1 MWRYAASVVSQ
12 ITESERVARIQ
23 QLLAELHKMPPEKH
37 ETVHMPWTAGEPL
50 LEVIRISVDELLL
63 NPQSHRIRAQLQD
76 DPEWASLRE
85 EPFGEPA
92 QRLIERHVRA
102 AREPAEFS
110 ALKQSLVQDG
120 QTDPGV
126 MTHAG
131 VLVNANTRAVALRE
145 VDDPLKRSLRV
156 AVLPP
161 TAKPEDLA
169 LLELRLQMQ
178 KQLKVEYTMTNELLF
193 IEELSVRRRM
203 SAGQIATELRI
214 EPENKRKGEAEVDLR
229 LKLLDLIRIMQRL
242 PTRPLPVTFF
252 DERIGSVPRSSVQQL
267 RELYRAYAPLV
278 ESDPPAARAHL
289 QRFLLSVAVGVSAV
303 HQLRVVDEEFMDA
316 YMLPALEEEEQIGPV
331 ADALV
336 ETPNGRAGDT
346 PPAGVELLD
355 GHDSHEGEQPTV
367 DTAHLLDL
375 VTRADKR
382 IEIAGTHFVVDQDD
396 LKAALNTAIKAGIK
410 DKKRVEKDEN
420 ELAAPASAVKQ
431 ATQRIASA
439 KECLLA
445 VVEDPEFDQRR
456 RKTLE
461 TAYKKLLR
469 TNRELEAAL
478 VRTGV
483 ITKD

>member
-1 MWRYAASVVSQ
+1 
-12 ITESERVARIQ
+12 
-23 QLLAELHKMPPEKH
+23 MPPEKH
-37 ETVHMPWTAGEPL
+37 ETVHMRWTAGEPL
-50 LEVIRISVDELLL
+50 LEVIRIGVDEVLL

-76 DPEWASLRE
+76 DPEWASLME

-102 AREPAEFS
+102 ARKPEEFS
-110 ALKQSLVQDG
+110 ALKQSLLQDG

-126 MTHAG
+126 MTHTG
-131 VLVNANTRAVALRE
+131 LLINANTRAVALRE
-145 VDDPLKRSLRV
+145 VDDPLKRFIRV

-193 IEELSVRRRM
+193 IEELSVQRGM

-214 EPENKRKGEAEVDLR
+214 AENSRKGEAEVHLR
-229 LKLLDLIRIMQRL
+229 LKLLDLIRVMQKLPPEPLRL
-242 PTRPLPVTFF
+242 TFF
-252 DERIGSVPRSSVQQL
+252 DERIKLEQL
-267 RELYRAYAPLV
+267 RELHRVYAPLL
-278 ESDPPAARAHL
+278 ETDPRAARAHL

-303 HQLRVVDEEFMDA
+303 HQLRSVDEEFMDA
-316 YMLPALEEEEQIGPV
+316 YMLPALEEEEQVGAV

-336 ETPNGRAGDT
+336 ATPDRRAADPL
-346 PPAGVELLD
+346 PPGVELLD
-355 GHDSHEGEQPTV
+355 GQDTEEDEPPTV

-382 IEIAGTHFVVDQDD
+382 IEISGTHFVLDQDD

-420 ELAAPASAVKQ
+420 ELSAPTSAVKQ
-431 ATQRIASA
+431 ATQQIARA

-461 TAYKKLLR
+461 VAYKKLLR
-469 TNRELEAAL
+469 TNRELDAAL

-483 ITKD
+483 IAKD